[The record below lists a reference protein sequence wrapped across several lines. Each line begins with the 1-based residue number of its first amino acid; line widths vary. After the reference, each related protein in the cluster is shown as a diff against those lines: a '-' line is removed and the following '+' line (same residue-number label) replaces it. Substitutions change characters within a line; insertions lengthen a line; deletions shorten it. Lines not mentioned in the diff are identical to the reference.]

1 MNLKK
6 CTISLLAA
14 LACHVAWAAGDLTPE
29 TLAAKYPPGSIQ
41 SEETAEQALR
51 EVDQQRAGVEQKF
64 ATGQHDCYSRFFAT
78 NCLDAA
84 KEERRVA
91 LAQIRKVEVDANAY
105 IRSARVVE
113 RDRKLAAK
121 REHDA
126 ANPPTPIGETAP
138 KQNSS
143 SPADHDPNEGARRSA
158 EHDAKAKAQQQQ
170 DAAKAPERAAKAEAY
185 NKKVADAE
193 QRQRDVAQKKAEK
206 QKDAENKAA
215 KAAKSQ
221 KPGSAGVS
229 ASGSASASASAS
241 AAPVPASTPAAPS
254 KP

>member
-14 LACHVAWAAGDLTPE
+14 LACHAAWAAGDLTPE
-29 TLAAKYPPGSIQ
+29 GLAAKYPPGSIQ
-41 SEETAEQALR
+41 TEETAEQALR
-51 EVDQQRAGVEQKF
+51 EVDQQRSGVEQKF
-64 ATGQHDCYSRFFAT
+64 ATEQHDCYSKFFAT

-138 KQNSS
+138 KQDSS
-143 SPADHDPNEGARRSA
+143 NPADHDPNEGARRVA
-158 EHDAKAKAQQQQ
+158 EHDAKVKAQQQQ
-170 DAAKAPERAAKAEAY
+170 DAAKAAERAAKVEAY

-193 QRQRDVAQKKAEK
+193 QRQREVAQKKEEK

-221 KPGSAGVS
+221 KPGTTA
-229 ASGSASASASAS
+229 ASASASASAS
-241 AAPVPASTPAAPS
+241 AAPVPASTPVAPS
-254 KP
+254 NTKP